1 MEKPHDLVDRL
12 YRRDKEGRVIS
23 EHPALSPSA
32 INTYLRC
39 QLRFYYEYV
48 CNFRTPQPT
57 PEDGIQPNLL
67 GTIFHAAAEAIYQ
80 RIILEHGGTPPPGYL
95 KALATPPKDGA
106 PGPLHPY
113 IEAAFVNEG
122 FVSAHLPVLEASV
135 VEMYLRILLEDDAQL
150 EDLQLCELEQR
161 HTMDLP
167 LPAGSPATH
176 VTIGGIIDR
185 VDRVTHNGRRLFR
198 ILDYKTGGSPE
209 TAADVAQLFEERGG
223 KHRHYMLQTFIYAEI
238 LRREGVEQ
246 GLTIAPALY
255 FVHHARGK
263 SGFTPYLSLGKP
275 KAKTEVLDFA
285 QEIPDF
291 SERLTAL
298 VAEIL
303 DPNRRFTP
311 LTDEEKTC
319 KSCPFYALCYR

>member
-1 MEKPHDLVDRL
+1 MS
-12 YRRDKEGRVIS
+12 I
-23 EHPALSPSA
+23 
-32 INTYLRC
+32 LRC
-39 QLRFYYEYV
+39 RLRPSTPICVASCVFYYEYV
-48 CNFRTPQPT
+48 CKFRTPQPT

-122 FVSAHLPVLEASV
+122 FDSAHLPVLEASV

-185 VDRVTHNGRRLFR
+185 VDRVTHSGRRLLR

-263 SGFTPYLSLGKP
+263 SGFTPYSEPRQAEGE
-275 KAKTEVLDFA
+275 TEVLDFA

-298 VAEIL
+298 VAENFRSRPPFHPI
-303 DPNRRFTP
+303 DRRR
-311 LTDEEKTC
+311 KNV
-319 KSCPFYALCYR
+319 